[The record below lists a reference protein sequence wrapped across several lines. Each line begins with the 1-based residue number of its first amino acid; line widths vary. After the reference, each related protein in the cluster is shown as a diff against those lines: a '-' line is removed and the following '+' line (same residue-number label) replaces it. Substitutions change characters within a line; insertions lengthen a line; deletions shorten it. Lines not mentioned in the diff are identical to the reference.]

1 MDLSLFKNKYPFSLN
16 GLTRQH
22 KSFKEKRG
30 GNMVDI
36 TTGVVEDNHVI
47 VLRETIPAGK
57 FTKFRTDAIVG
68 VYGLKPTSRLIV
80 DYLFA
85 NMPQDTPV
93 IAFDIHILTAFFRGL
108 KNDIKIGKN
117 GCVMSHRAFYTS
129 LRDLQEKSIIAP
141 SGNTGFWFVN
151 MTVLHNGNT
160 TTIVRIIEKDIRDK
174 TEQDKLEN
182 VGQQR
187 LFNNLNQ

>member
-16 GLTRQH
+16 GLTRQQ

-36 TTGVVEDNHVI
+36 TTGVVEDNPAI
-47 VLRETIPAGK
+47 VLRETVPAGK
-57 FTKFRTDAIVG
+57 FTKFRTDAIAG
-68 VYGLKPTSRLIV
+68 VYGLKPKSRIIV

-93 IAFDIHILTAFFRGL
+93 IAFDINILTAFFRGL

-117 GCVMSHRAFYTS
+117 GCIMSHRAFYTA
-129 LRDLQEKSIIAP
+129 LRELQEKSIIAT

-151 MTVLHNGNT
+151 MNVLHNGNA
-160 TTIVRIIEKDIRDK
+160 TTIVRIIEKDIRAK
-174 TEQDKLEN
+174 TEQDKLEDA
-182 VGQQR
+182 GQQR
-187 LFNNLNQ
+187 LID

>member
-1 MDLSLFKNKYPFSLN
+1 MLIMDLSLFKNKYPFSLN
-16 GLTRQH
+16 GLTRQQ

-30 GNMVDI
+30 VNMVDI
-36 TTGVVEDNHVI
+36 TTGVVEDNPAI
-47 VLRETIPAGK
+47 VLREIVPAGK
-57 FTKFRTDAIVG
+57 FTKFRTDAIAG

-117 GCVMSHRAFYTS
+117 GCVMSYRAFYTA
-129 LRDLQEKSIIAP
+129 LRELQEKSIIAT

-160 TTIVRIIEKDIRDK
+160 TTIVRVIEKDIREK
-174 TEQDKLEN
+174 TEKDKLEDA
-182 VGQQR
+182 GQQR
-187 LFNNLNQ
+187 LID